1 DDYHSKRLD
10 DVYYPFENNIS
21 WLTTRRDEMKQNL
34 AMLQKQ
40 HGVGT
45 RISTLIDDSIQTSIN
60 ARFTSFKDRL
70 QSFTY
75 RLDAELS
82 PSIDIR
88 TRPSIDGDYAA
99 RRSKLVTEKSLQD
112 KLNEITFSQDLL
124 KEDLKDISKT
134 TYARLGMQQRNI
146 GNLHDRMHASEIAS
160 EVASEVAREK
170 LKNQWT
176 RGDKAIR
183 SFIGN
188 WFQMSQDE
196 VDTCIQTSGHFDRY

>member
-1 DDYHSKRLD
+1 MSVPDKDSYDKVEINELVECIYKVIRTSDDYHSKRLD

-75 RLDAELS
+75 RLD
-82 PSIDIR
+82 
-88 TRPSIDGDYAA
+88 G
-99 RRSKLVTEKSLQD
+99 V
-112 KLNEITFSQDLL
+112 
-124 KEDLKDISKT
+124 
-134 TYARLGMQQRNI
+134 
-146 GNLHDRMHASEIAS
+146 
-160 EVASEVAREK
+160 
-170 LKNQWT
+170 
-176 RGDKAIR
+176 
-183 SFIGN
+183 
-188 WFQMSQDE
+188 
-196 VDTCIQTSGHFDRY
+196 